1 MKEVINALNKSA
13 TYENVSITYE
23 TQKLIDTIV
32 RTSSA
37 QLAQIQSTFEQ
48 FKFSQFSSRTKRELV
63 NPFHGIGKVVEW
75 AFGLTSHEHFD
86 QVKDSV
92 NDHIS
97 SLVKDEQSL
106 AISVQQN
113 SREIQ
118 ESMKL
123 LKVFDKFLKNI
134 AEHDSQIVNTD
145 RLFLKLMRHKFDLDT
160 SLDNIRCGVWHDCEK
175 HSQLVIG
182 RLNQFLTSL
191 AEFG

>member
-123 LKVFDKFLKNI
+123 LKLFDKFLKNI

-160 SLDNIRCGVWHDCEK
+160 SLDNIRCGVWQDCEK

-182 RLNQFLTSL
+182 RLNQFFHLIR
-191 AEFG
+191 